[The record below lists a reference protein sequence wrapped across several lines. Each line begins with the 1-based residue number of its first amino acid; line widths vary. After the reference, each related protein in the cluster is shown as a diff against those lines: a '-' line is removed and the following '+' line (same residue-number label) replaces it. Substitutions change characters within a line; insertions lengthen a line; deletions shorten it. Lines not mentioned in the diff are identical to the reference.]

1 MKEPDNT
8 PIEDLNV
15 DWGNPDGTGKK
26 AKTLEQVQKFIKD
39 KIKNLEN
46 KPIVTITDAIGSV
59 TIRQDSLYEILPIGN
74 ISINIENKGVVTGSI
89 YWELSI
95 ITGDTTYA
103 TTWPSD
109 IKWVKPLE
117 LVPNARYMIIIDQN
131 LVAMWV
137 AVSLS

>member
-15 DWGNPDGTGKK
+15 DWGNPDGTGRK
-26 AKTLEQVQKFIKD
+26 AKTLEQVQVFLKK
-39 KIKNLEN
+39 KIRNLEN
-46 KPIVTITDAIGSV
+46 KPIVTITDAIGV
-59 TIRQDSLYEILPIGN
+59 ITITQDSLYEIHQAGN
-74 ISINIENKGVVTGSI
+74 IEIAMETSVITDGSI

-103 TTWPSD
+103 TTWPST

-117 LVPNARYMIIIDQN
+117 ILPNTRHMIIIDQN
-131 LVAMWV
+131 LVAMWA

>member
-15 DWGNPDGTGKK
+15 DWGNPDGTGRK
-26 AKTLEQVQKFIKD
+26 AKTLEQVQVFLKK
-39 KIKNLEN
+39 KIRNLEN
-46 KPIVTITDAIGSV
+46 KPIVTITDAIGV
-59 TIRQDSLYEILPIGN
+59 ITITQDSLYEIHQAGN
-74 ISINIENKGVVTGSI
+74 IEIAMDTSVITDCSI

-103 TTWPSD
+103 TTWPSN

-117 LVPNARYMIIIDQN
+117 ILPNTRHMIIIDQN
-131 LVAMWV
+131 LVAMWA